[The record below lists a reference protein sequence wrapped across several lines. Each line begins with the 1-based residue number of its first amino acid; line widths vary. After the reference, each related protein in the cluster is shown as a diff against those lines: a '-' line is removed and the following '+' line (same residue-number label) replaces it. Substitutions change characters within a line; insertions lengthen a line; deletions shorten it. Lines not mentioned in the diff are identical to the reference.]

1 MTNPM
6 LSKNYKA
13 EAAVTKR
20 RIVKMGTADGSV
32 LLGAAAT
39 DLIFGVSADID
50 AAINERCDVHVA
62 GVAEVEF
69 GGTVARGGPVTSD
82 ATGRAVAAA
91 PAAGVNNRII
101 GFALVSAVVGDVAPV
116 LLSQGLMQG

>member
-1 MTNPM
+1 MTNPT
-6 LSKNYKA
+6 LTKSYRA

-39 DLIFGVSADID
+39 DLIFGVSAEID
-50 AAINERCDVHVA
+50 AAITEPCDVHVA
-62 GVAEVEF
+62 GIAEVEF
-69 GGTVARGGPVTSD
+69 GGTVTRGGPVTSD

-91 PAAGVNNRII
+91 PGAGVNNRIV
-101 GFALVSAVVGDVAPV
+101 GFALRSAVVGDVAPV
-116 LLSQGLMQG
+116 LLSQGVMQG

>member
-6 LSKNYKA
+6 LSKNYRA
-13 EAAVTKR
+13 EAAVAKR
-20 RIVKMGTADGSV
+20 RIVKMGATDGAV
-32 LLGAAAT
+32 VVGAAAT

-50 AAINERCDVHVA
+50 AAITERVDVHVA
-62 GVAEVEF
+62 GIAEVEF
-69 GGTVARGGPVTSD
+69 GGTVTRGGPVTSD

-91 PAAGVNNRII
+91 PGAGVNNRII

-116 LLSQGLMQG
+116 ILSQGVMQG

>member
-6 LSKNYKA
+6 LTKNYRA
-13 EAAVTKR
+13 EAAVAKR
-20 RIVKMGTADGSV
+20 RIVKLGAADGAV
-32 LLGAAAT
+32 VVGAAAT
-39 DLIFGVSADID
+39 DLIFGVSAEID
-50 AAINERCDVHVA
+50 AAITERVDVHVV

-69 GGTVARGGPVTSD
+69 GGTVTRGAAVTTD

-91 PAAGVNNRII
+91 PGAGVNNRII

-116 LLSQGLMQG
+116 LLSQSVMQG